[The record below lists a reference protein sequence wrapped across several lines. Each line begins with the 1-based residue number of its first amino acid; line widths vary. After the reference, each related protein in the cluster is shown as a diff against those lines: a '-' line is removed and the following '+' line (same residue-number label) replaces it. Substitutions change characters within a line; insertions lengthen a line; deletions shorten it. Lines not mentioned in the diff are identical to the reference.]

1 MKIPVRYIFAL
12 YLQLSFISA
21 ACQQHVSLPFEML
34 TINDGLSQGFVSSI
48 IQDKMGL
55 MWSGTSDGLN
65 RYDGYK
71 FVIYHHDPSDSTSLS
86 DSEINCVFED
96 SKQRLWSWSE
106 KLFDYYHRKVIEVRT
121 LSH

>member
-12 YLQLSFISA
+12 YIQLSFISA
-21 ACQQHVSLPFEML
+21 ACQQHVSIPFEML

-55 MWSGTSDGLN
+55 MWFGTSDGLN

-71 FVIYHHDPSDSTSLS
+71 FVVYHHDPSDSTSLS
-86 DSEINCVFED
+86 DNEINCVFED